1 MGKVWETRLCVM
13 IVMMSYVLLAVA
25 TMLLYCKLPKICP
38 PFFQAALKQKW
49 GEGVCSNI
57 QCICPLPLFLANF
70 FMLAKSTIMTTATEF
85 WKNSS
90 LLNAYYEKSAMLVF
104 KLSHQ
109 ESKQLAS
116 SVVTGTHM
124 LTFPVRA
131 TKSLVLSSEW
141 AFNIIVC
148 TCLHTT
154 SMMEDKF
161 YYPPQLP

>member
-1 MGKVWETRLCVM
+1 MGKAWETRLCVM
-13 IVMMSYVLLAVA
+13 IVMMSYVLLAVT

-49 GEGVCSNI
+49 GEGICSNI

-131 TKSLVLSSEW
+131 TESLVLSSE
-141 AFNIIVC
+141 
-148 TCLHTT
+148 
-154 SMMEDKF
+154 
-161 YYPPQLP
+161 